1 MVKKLMKLSSAPVIP
16 LGASSMLA
24 IAAGIVA
31 VVGVSSLH
39 KRRAERASAAA
50 TSSGGASKAT
60 QVAVGLL
67 SVHVPQNFRYVSTDK
82 LAAYMHIYW
91 CGRLTDGLCHV
102 RCAGTW

>member
-16 LGASSMLA
+16 LRASSVLA

-39 KRRAERASAAA
+39 KHRAERASAAA
-50 TSSGGASKAT
+50 GSSGGDASKAT

-67 SVHVPQNFRYVSTDK
+67 SVHVPQNFRCESVY
-82 LAAYMHIYW
+82 
-91 CGRLTDGLCHV
+91 
-102 RCAGTW
+102 